1 MTQSVPAGEPQ
12 PGIAER
18 AALFAVLTG
27 GWIAQACYAIT
38 RLGVPDLLAEGPRT
52 VDDLAAA
59 CDADPRA
66 LHRTLRALTA
76 SGLLR
81 RTAPRT
87 FALTATTRLLCADYR
102 RSSRP
107 TALMFGEEVH
117 GAFGEIM
124 HTLRTGEPAFERL
137 HGIPFYDYLGE
148 HPQAAATFH
157 AAMGAAA
164 VPAALA
170 SCDLGGLRSVVD
182 IGGGE
187 GGLLAK
193 VLARHR
199 SARGTLV
206 ELPESIEL
214 ARTRLTEAGLAERV
228 DLVAGS
234 FFDEKLLP
242 PGADLYTLSRVLHN
256 WDDPSALT
264 ILRRAREAVPPEGRL
279 LVFEYLE
286 DQDDLEEPPTRAR
299 PGPFAA
305 QAKLIDLLMLVMV
318 DGHDRTLEQY
328 RALLA
333 EAGFAIRSVRAAP
346 SHASRSESVIEAV
359 PV

>member
-1 MTQSVPAGEPQ
+1 VTQPAPTGDGQ

-18 AALFAVLTG
+18 AALFGVLTG

-38 RLGVPDLLAEGPRT
+38 KLGIPDLLADGPRT

-76 SGLLR
+76 SGLLLR
-81 RTAPRT
+81 SAPRS
-87 FALTATTRLLCADYR
+87 FALTATTRLLCSDYR
-102 RSSRP
+102 RSSRA

-124 HTLRTGEPAFERL
+124 HTLRTGQPAFEHL
-137 HGIPFYDYLGE
+137 HDVPFYDYLGE
-148 HPQAAATFH
+148 HPEAATTFH

-170 SCDLGGLRSVVD
+170 ACDLAGLRTVVD

-199 SARGTLV
+199 TAHGTLV
-206 ELPESIEL
+206 ELPESIDL
-214 ARTRLTEAGLAERV
+214 ARARLTEAGLADRV

-234 FFDEKLLP
+234 FFDERTVP
-242 PGADLYTLSRVLHN
+242 AGADLYTLSRVLHN
-256 WDDPSALT
+256 WDDPSAVA
-264 ILRRAREAVPPEGRL
+264 ILHRVRQAVPPDGRL
-279 LVFEYLE
+279 LLFEYLE
-286 DQDDLEEPPTRAR
+286 DHEEPATTR

-318 DGHDRTLEQY
+318 DGHDRTLDQY
-328 RALLA
+328 RDLLT
-333 EAGFAIRSVRAAP
+333 EAGFAIRSVVAAP
-346 SHASRSESVIEAV
+346 SHASRSESAIEAV